1 MDETMPDAAPLSQR
15 FLASLASFMENE
27 HELLGEGDISSK
39 VKGAIAPQAGEG
51 IAESKA
57 AQGRAANPPG
67 NRPPEN
73 YNANGTQG

>member
-39 VKGAIAPQAGEG
+39 VKGAIAESETASGSAPNA
-51 IAESKA
+51 AEKST
-57 AQGRAANPPG
+57 
-67 NRPPEN
+67 
-73 YNANGTQG
+73 NANHNSSSTTS